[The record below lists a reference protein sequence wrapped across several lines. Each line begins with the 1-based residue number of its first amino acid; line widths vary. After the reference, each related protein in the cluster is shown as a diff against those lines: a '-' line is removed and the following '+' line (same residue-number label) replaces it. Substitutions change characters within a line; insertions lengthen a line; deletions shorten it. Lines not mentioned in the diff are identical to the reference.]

1 MIGLRARREGQAPSE
16 TAPAATQATPS
27 AAQAGDTTAQP
38 LGTAAP
44 AATALRAAE
53 VPPSGG
59 IPVDGHVLGAESA
72 PVPWAAVTLISLGG
86 RQLGR
91 ATAHQD
97 GSYRLEAPGVGTYV
111 LIASA
116 DGYQPR
122 ASTIVVGDEPVS
134 FDFLLSGTS
143 GLAGNVT
150 SADSKEP
157 VVEAMVIAADVRGEV
172 LATGL
177 TGADGAFDFAE
188 LVPGQV
194 TLAVTAAGYRPAALP
209 VEVAA
214 QGVTRIQVELSYGS
228 HVRGVVTAAGR
239 PLDDARVTLVDAA
252 GNVVATATTGEDGGY
267 AFSDLDRGEYTVM
280 ATGYPPKA
288 AHLTVRG
295 SGVDDHDIELSHP
308 GE

>member
-1 MIGLRARREGQAPSE
+1 MIGLRARRAEQAPEAVPS
-16 TAPAATQATPS
+16 ATQAVS
-27 AAQAGDTTAQP
+27 AATQAGDTTAQP
-38 LGTAAP
+38 LTATSP
-44 AATALRAAE
+44 AATTLRAAE

-143 GLAGNVT
+143 GLVGNVT

-209 VEVAA
+209 VEV
-214 QGVTRIQVELSYGS
+214 GSPDFPHVTCGNGPNGDMFMNYMDY
-228 HVRGVVTAAGR
+228 T
-239 PLDDARVTLVDAA
+239 DDAA
-252 GNVVATATTGEDGGY
+252 
-267 AFSDLDRGEYTVM
+267 
-280 ATGYPPKA
+280 
-288 AHLTVRG
+288 
-295 SGVDDHDIELSHP
+295 
-308 GE
+308 